1 MACKNG
7 ISIAGITAILL
18 ISCNQNY
25 QELNDGQS
33 IADSTTASITSSIAA
48 VENGKDSERRFIRT
62 AELKFKVKSVVEST
76 YHIED
81 IINNNGGF
89 VTYTELKSDID
100 NTTSVAISADSSL
113 ETTYYTVTNA
123 ITLRV
128 PNTELDTTLKAIA
141 REIDYLDY
149 RIIKADDVALQIL
162 SNNLAQKRAEK
173 NEERLAKAID
183 NRGKKLNETTLA
195 EEELLHKQQK
205 ADEAKIANLSL
216 TDQVKFSTVNLL
228 LYQRQ
233 AIKRAVI
240 SNNKNIDAYEP
251 GLGTKMLESLVFGW
265 KILESFI
272 VFIAKFWGL
281 FVLAIITLFLFRRYK
296 HKTAKEAKQ
305 SAS

>member
-89 VTYTELKSDID
+89 VTYTELKSEID

-128 PNTELDTTLKAIA
+128 PNTALDTTLKAIA